1 MREVGDLY
9 YYSNIFYS
17 ENNGAYDHFNRSLD
31 FFLSRDSDRKMRLSE
46 RSMITLKA
54 EQ

>member
-1 MREVGDLY
+1 MREVGDLH

-17 ENNGAYDHFNRSLD
+17 ENNGAHGHFNGSLD
-31 FFLSRDSDRKMRLSE
+31 FFLSRDSDQKMRLSE

-54 EQ
+54 ER